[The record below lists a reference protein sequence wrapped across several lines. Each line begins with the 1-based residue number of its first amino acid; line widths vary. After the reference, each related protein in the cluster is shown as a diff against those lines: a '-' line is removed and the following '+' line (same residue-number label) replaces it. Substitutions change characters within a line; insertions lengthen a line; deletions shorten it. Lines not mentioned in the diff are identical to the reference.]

1 MLFHLIVHG
10 CRHKRYQSF
19 QSNETGSSF
28 SDCGSSSQNQLPC
41 LYDLFRGLSARNC
54 YESRLLKQQVCFI
67 TWAENQTKPFP
78 TVTKTN
84 SRLHFYAP
92 YTTLYNSEM
101 STAIFYAQFMLRR
114 GISISC
120 ALFMQAKKKKTQKT
134 NTKLVSVHLWA

>member
-41 LYDLFRGLSARNC
+41 LYDLFRGLSARN

-101 STAIFYAQFMLRR
+101 STAIFYAQCMLRQ

-120 ALFMQAKKKKTQKT
+120 ALFMQAKKKPKKQKQ
-134 NTKLVSVHLWA
+134 NWFQYISGLK